1 MILKLLFDA
10 QAVCVLM
17 VSVLSFGREFLE
29 FARLGVATNW
39 FGLGCPI
46 HCGQPTWFTLGL
58 TFLLGLSLGA
68 LATATTCIFLFLRL
82 RHWTFGSSRSTSTTP
97 AGHPSDLALDR
108 LRGYLHG

>member
-1 MILKLLFDA
+1 MLKLCVC
-10 QAVCVLM
+10 VCVLM

-46 HCGQPTWFTLGL
+46 HWGQPTWFTLGL

-82 RHWTFGSSRSTSTTP
+82 RHWTLGTSRSTTAPTS
-97 AGHPSDLALDR
+97 GHPSDLALDR